1 MNRKNDDF
9 SCLIDALNKR
19 KEILKKGQSVKKY
32 NRYFEVIRRCV
43 RGLIDENRQEEML
56 PYLDDPSISV
66 RYDVAQF
73 LYNSYPQKC
82 RAVLQEISE
91 MSSRT
96 GLPEYL
102 GNVRLSAI
110 MTLEYGVP
118 EDFP

>member
-1 MNRKNDDF
+1 MIAPPKDDF
-9 SCLIDALNKR
+9 YCLIDALYKR
-19 KEILKKGQSVKKY
+19 EEILKKGQSVKKY
-32 NRYFEVIRRCV
+32 NRYFEVIRKCIRN
-43 RGLIDENRQEEML
+43 LINENRQEELL
-56 PYLDDPSISV
+56 PYLDNSSISI

-82 RAVLQEISE
+82 KAVLQEISE

-110 MTLEYGVP
+110 MTL
-118 EDFP
+118 